1 MQRVMEILARN
12 KKTAMVVLVAALLI
26 VLIYFAIKGFQ
37 KPKEESK

>member
-12 KKTAMVVLVAALLI
+12 KKTAIVVVIAALLI

-37 KPKEESK
+37 KPKEEKS